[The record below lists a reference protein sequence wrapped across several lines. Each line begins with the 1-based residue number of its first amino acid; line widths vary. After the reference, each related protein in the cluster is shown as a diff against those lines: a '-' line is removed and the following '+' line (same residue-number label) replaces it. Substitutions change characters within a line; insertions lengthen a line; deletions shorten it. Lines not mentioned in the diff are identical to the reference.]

1 MKKYLFSLL
10 VVMLIIPSVTFA
22 SWWNPFSW
30 NWFTH
35 KNQIIIE
42 SPVPKTETPITVQS
56 PTNATSNL
64 PKNDKTSIPPIQ
76 PKETQPEISPTPKID
91 ICKNIEGIQTYV
103 PSGMTANGNV
113 CTITRVV
120 QQPIDVCLNIEGI
133 QTTVPS
139 GMVLQNGNC
148 TTPMPIITQPI
159 SVDLRISPADSI
171 SYNSATLGADLISG
185 APANVSFT
193 YNEENSGS
201 KKTSPIVYQFNNGNF
216 SAQISALKPNT
227 TYEFYASAYNG
238 SSNKDSA
245 LSSFTTPLAPGTCV
259 VGQYWDVSSDECVVK
274 PTCSAG
280 QFWDSYSNK
289 CCNNIRESGC
299 YQSPSA

>member
-1 MKKYLFSLL
+1 MKKILL
-10 VVMLIIPSVTFA
+10 SIFTLSIILPSIALA

-30 NWFTH
+30 FNGWNFH
-35 KNQIIIE
+35 
-42 SPVPKTETPITVQS
+42 KTEITIENPTQKNTVPNTVTNDMSDKVVTPTTDTKQKNPSITVK
-56 PTNATSNL
+56 TI
-64 PKNDKTSIPPIQ
+64 PKKDTTKPQVLKIIPPVVI
-76 PKETQPEISPTPKID
+76 TPTPID
-91 ICKNIEGIQTYV
+91 ICTNIEGVQTTI
-103 PSGMTANGNV
+103 PSGM
-113 CTITRVV
+113 I
-120 QQPIDVCLNIEGI
+120 
-133 QTTVPS
+133 
-139 GMVLQNGNC
+139 LQNGNC
-148 TTPMPIITQPI
+148 TTPTPIIPLPI

-171 SYNSATLGADLISG
+171 TYNSATLRANLISG

-193 YNEENSGS
+193 YNEENSDS
-201 KKTSPIVYQFNNGNF
+201 NKTTPIVYQFNNENF
-216 SAQISALKPNT
+216 SAQISGLKPNT

-238 SSNKDSA
+238 SSDKDSA

-274 PTCSAG
+274 PTCSTG